1 MARIDRNPRP
11 TSARPARP
19 SLRAGTRKA
28 VRAEG
33 PPTDEI
39 PTWSGPDGV
48 DRETAQAVIDLAM
61 RAGVAMLSTGAAAA
75 DVTATVLLLT
85 RAYGLDAVHVD
96 VSYTSVTVSYH
107 RGPHADPMT
116 AMRVLKFRTQDFTRL
131 ERLRELISSLANDPR
146 PVEEARVEFESV
158 VSSPHPYRRWVV
170 TTAGGVLAAGAAG
183 LPGAGTFIIILS
195 FFTTLLV
202 KRVQNWLSN
211 AGVTSFFSQTIGA
224 AIPTV
229 VATLVVFAQ
238 SKGLRFFGDV
248 SPSLIVAAGIVLLLS
263 GMSVVG
269 TAEDAIEGYY
279 VTAAARAFEVVVL
292 SVGIAVGIS
301 LVLSFGQRF
310 GLPIAITSR
319 TRLTD
324 DIVVQLICAGAISV
338 AFAVGSYC
346 RGRVV
351 AAAAVAGVLGW
362 AIVALGERLEFG
374 GITSAGLAAALVG
387 FVSRLLA
394 RRVGVSALSVTTAAI
409 VPLLPGR
416 LAYQGISRIV
426 TQPDETGVSSGLST
440 LAQAF
445 GTGLALAAGVAMGT
459 YFAGL
464 LVASRRGVA
473 LRPPAA
479 ATRRAEP
486 RDRASTSAI
495 LSDSGELPKIAQR
508 PRRARETSDTG
519 DTDGSRS

>member
-1 MARIDRNPRP
+1 MARIDRKTRP

-19 SLRAGTRKA
+19 SLRAGTRRA

-61 RAGVAMLSTGAAAA
+61 RAGIAMLSTGAAAA

-131 ERLRELISSLANDPR
+131 ERLRDLISSLANDPR

-170 TTAGGVLAAGAAG
+170 TTAGAVLAAGAAG
-183 LPGAGTFIIILS
+183 LLGAGPFIIILS
-195 FFTTLLV
+195 FFTALLV
-202 KRVQNWLSN
+202 KRVQNWLST

-324 DIVVQLICAGAISV
+324 DIVVQLVCAGAISV

-351 AAAAVAGVLGW
+351 AAAAVAGVMGW

-374 GITSAGLAAALVG
+374 AITSAGLAAAVVG
-387 FVSRLLA
+387 FASRLLA

-416 LAYQGISRIV
+416 LAYQGISKIV
-426 TQPDETGVSSGLST
+426 TRPDETGVSSGLST

-495 LSDSGELPKIAQR
+495 LSDSGELPVVAQR
-508 PRRARETSDTG
+508 PRGDRETADTRDTG
-519 DTDGSRS
+519 GSRA

>member
-131 ERLRELISSLANDPR
+131 ERLRGLIRSLANDPR
-146 PVEEARVEFESV
+146 PVEEARVEFE
-158 VSSPHPYRRWVV
+158 
-170 TTAGGVLAAGAAG
+170 
-183 LPGAGTFIIILS
+183 ILS
-195 FFTTLLV
+195 FFTTLPV

-508 PRRARETSDTG
+508 PRRARETLDTG
-519 DTDGSRS
+519 DADGSRS